1 MKTQFWM
8 GTEDSFQAYEKA
20 VPLAEAKHAEYLAS
34 GDGADTPDFPPLY
47 ERVGDVGV
55 IKIWAR

>member
-20 VPLAEAKHAEYLAS
+20 VPLAEAKHAE
-34 GDGADTPDFPPLY
+34 
-47 ERVGDVGV
+47 
-55 IKIWAR
+55 